1 MPGKPSVIMGQ
12 KSKSYR
18 VYLVWLIA
26 VSTAVRCL
34 LAGLVELGNDE
45 VYYFTYAV
53 QPDWSHFDHPPLVG
67 LFIRLFTL
75 NLHWVNDLTLRLP
88 AISGAALA
96 TWLIASCGQLLS
108 NQRTGLIAAVLYTSS
123 LYTSIIAG
131 LFILPDSVQLV
142 FWLAALY
149 CMLKLLHTSRP
160 EKENRYLLLFGLFA
174 GLATMCKVHGVFLWL
189 GFAGYTISYDRR
201 LLKNPYLYLSLGLTF
216 LIISPI
222 LFWNIENQFVSWQFH
237 SERVEA
243 RNSLDLRSFLV
254 AILGQIAYNNPVNVI
269 LFVMA
274 LSAIFRGAWTYKI
287 PPFRL
292 LLWCSLPIIVAT
304 TLVSLL
310 RPTLPHWSGPGFLGL
325 ILITA
330 VFIDDRLGTGQNQ
343 RFSRLSKASVAIIS
357 TVILSG
363 ILVINHYP
371 GTLGDR
377 STEKMGS
384 GDFTLDMYG
393 WKALRPEF
401 EKIRNEDIRTGQ
413 MSANAPLLINNWFP
427 GGHLYH
433 YIAYPLGMRLLGV
446 GPVNA
451 LHKFWWLNSIN
462 GTLDTGGDAY
472 FIAPSN
478 YFTDPTEL
486 HDLSFGIVK
495 NPVRI
500 AQKRNGR
507 VARYWYIYRLK
518 KARKTV
524 GGLSTV
530 R

>member
-1 MPGKPSVIMGQ
+1 MPGEPPAAIRQ
-12 KSKSYR
+12 KSKLYR
-18 VYLVWLIA
+18 LYLGWLIA
-26 VSTAVRCL
+26 VSTAVRCYV
-34 LAGLVELGNDE
+34 AGSVELGNDE

-53 QPDWSHFDHPPLVG
+53 QPDWNHFDHPPLVG

-75 NLHWVNDLTLRLP
+75 NLHWVNDLTVRLP

-96 TWLIASCGQLLS
+96 TWLIARSGQLLS
-108 NQRTGLIAAVLYTSS
+108 NRRTGLIAAVLYTSS
-123 LYTSIIAG
+123 LYTSIISG

-149 CMLKLLHTSRP
+149 SVLKLLDSSRP
-160 EKENRYLLLFGLFA
+160 GEENRYVLLFGLFA

-189 GFAGYTISYDRR
+189 GFVGYVVSYDRR
-201 LLKNPYLYLSLGLTF
+201 PLKNPYLYISLGLTL

-254 AILGQIAYNNPVNVI
+254 ATLGQIAYNNPLNVI

-274 LSAIFRGAWTYKI
+274 LSAMFRGKLTYKI

-330 VFIDDRLGTGQNQ
+330 AYIDLKLGTEQNQ
-343 RFSRLSKASVAIIS
+343 KFSRLLKASMAIIA

-363 ILVINHYP
+363 VGVINHYP
-371 GTLGDR
+371 GTLGNQ
-377 STEKMGS
+377 SKAEMGS

-393 WKALRPEF
+393 WKALRPKF
-401 EKIRNEDIRTGQ
+401 EKIRDEDIRTGR
-413 MSANAPLLINNWFP
+413 MSANAPLLTNNWFP
-427 GGHLYH
+427 GGHLYY

-446 GPVNA
+446 GSVNA

-462 GTLDTGGDAY
+462 GTLDAGGDAY

-478 YFTDPTEL
+478 YFTNPNA
-486 HDLSFGIVK
+486 LSGFNFGKIGQ
-495 NPVRI
+495 PLRI

-507 VARYWYIYRLK
+507 VARYWYIHRLK
-518 KARKTV
+518 NAQKFF
-524 GGLSTV
+524 GG